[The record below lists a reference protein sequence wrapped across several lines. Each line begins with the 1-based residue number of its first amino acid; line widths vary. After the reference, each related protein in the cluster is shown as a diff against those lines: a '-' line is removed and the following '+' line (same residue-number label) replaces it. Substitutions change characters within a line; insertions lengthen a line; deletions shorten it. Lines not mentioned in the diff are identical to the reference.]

1 MVYQLKMVIFY
12 GYLYATQP
20 PSLQSCSPHPSAT
33 IAMAFRASRFALRA
47 ARSKVVALGARPALA
62 AAATGAI
69 AAGYAFSKPSGC
81 QAPQLVDVSGLTKV
95 AKTDDA
101 PWISM
106 DSMDVGWL
114 ASGKHREAMPWPI
127 RNRRFTY

>member
-1 MVYQLKMVIFY
+1 MVIFH
-12 GYLYATQP
+12 GYLYAIQQP

-33 IAMAFRASRFALRA
+33 IAMAFRACRFALRA
-47 ARSKVVALGARPALA
+47 ARSKVVALGARPAL

-106 DSMDVGWL
+106 DPMLDGYLVVNIEKLCHG
-114 ASGKHREAMPWPI
+114 P
-127 RNRRFTY
+127 

>member
-1 MVYQLKMVIFY
+1 
-12 GYLYATQP
+12 
-20 PSLQSCSPHPSAT
+20 
-33 IAMAFRASRFALRA
+33 MAFRAGRFALRA

-69 AAGYAFSKPSGC
+69 AAGHAFSKPSGC

-101 PWISM
+101 PWTWTRCWM
-106 DSMDVGWL
+106 VTRP
-114 ASGKHREAMPWPI
+114 GKHTREAKLCHGPLEIVDLPMKK
-127 RNRRFTY
+127 R